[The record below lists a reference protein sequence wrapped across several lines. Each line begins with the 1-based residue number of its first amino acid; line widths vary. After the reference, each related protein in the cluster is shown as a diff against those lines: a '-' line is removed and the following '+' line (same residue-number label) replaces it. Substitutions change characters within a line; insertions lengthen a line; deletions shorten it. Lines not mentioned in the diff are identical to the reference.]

1 MVACHGE
8 GFGLG
13 LAGGHP
19 PVFSLVGFGADYDC
33 IVSTGID
40 SSEGDCIYV
49 FGPDDCFDSD
59 GQVYYVS
66 ADLFCTAFHA
76 ACGDSPDGQFL
87 GGQGGCATPQTP

>member
-66 ADLFCTAFHA
+66 ADLFCRAPYLSILA
-76 ACGDSPDGQFL
+76 PPDLEAPLQL
-87 GGQGGCATPQTP
+87 RLRLVL